1 MGDGFGITIVSILF
15 AAFGIVMGFHFGEE
29 AGYRLEGKGAYAAA
43 NLAAVVI
50 GGFLFMIVFATG
62 YVVVGMFAIG
72 AVAGAVAGLKFG
84 FGESVGPWKFVD
96 KLMTPAAR
104 ERDRDRARVKRAE
117 IKREATGEAEPE
129 LMSVKGEAKKDK

>member
-104 ERDRDRARVKRAE
+104 ERDRERARVKRAE

-129 LMSVKGEAKKDK
+129 LMSVKGEDKKHD

>member
-1 MGDGFGITIVSILF
+1 VGDGFGITIVSILF

-104 ERDRDRARVKRAE
+104 ERDRERARVKRAE

>member
-1 MGDGFGITIVSILF
+1 VGDGFGITIVSILF

>member
-104 ERDRDRARVKRAE
+104 ERDRERARVKRAE
-117 IKREATGEAEPE
+117 LKREATGEAEPE
-129 LMSVKGEAKKDK
+129 LMSVRGEDKKGK

>member
-29 AGYRLEGKGAYAAA
+29 AGYRLEGKGTYAAA

-104 ERDRDRARVKRAE
+104 ERDRERARVKRAE
-117 IKREATGEAEPE
+117 LKREATGEAEPE
-129 LMSVKGEAKKDK
+129 LMSVRGEDKKGK

>member
-104 ERDRDRARVKRAE
+104 ERDRERARTKRAE
-117 IKREATGEAEPE
+117 LKREATGEAEPE
-129 LMSVKGEAKKDK
+129 LMSVKGEDKKGK